1 LTGEVQPQIYIC
13 QWVAGRPFAISLRTV
28 MRDPLSLSSALQQA
42 VAAAEPGAAIDHVQT
57 MEQMMEQ
64 ERSSDRAE
72 MILFGAFAAV
82 ALLLASV
89 GIFGVMSFAVE
100 QRTHEIGV
108 RMALGARRSEVV
120 RLVLSSGMRMA
131 TVGLCIGLA
140 GALGLGRIMHSTLY
154 GVKSVDALSLIAVAG
169 LLMVLA
175 LVACWVPA
183 RRSAAVDPMR
193 ALRNE

>member
-1 LTGEVQPQIYIC
+1 
-13 QWVAGRPFAISLRTV
+13 
-28 MRDPLSLSSALQQA
+28 
-42 VAAAEPGAAIDHVQT
+42 
-57 MEQMMEQ
+57 MEQ

-100 QRTHEIGV
+100 QRTHEIGI

-131 TVGLCIGLA
+131 TVGLCIGLGGRTRIGTDHALDALRREVGRRVKPNCRGGLADGA
-140 GALGLGRIMHSTLY
+140 GAG
-154 GVKSVDALSLIAVAG
+154 G
-169 LLMVLA
+169 LLDTG
-175 LVACWVPA
+175 
-183 RRSAAVDPMR
+183 AAVGRSGPDAGPQ
-193 ALRNE
+193 E